1 MPDSDTHTAPTALP
15 PPVYT
20 GPELCRLS
28 AVDAVKALESGEVS
42 ATEMLDAALSRIEAV
57 EPEINAMPTLCP
69 ERARAHA
76 AALTRGNAKTWLAG
90 LPIGI
95 KDLTPVAGVRTTL
108 GSTGMANHV
117 PDTSDPLVERLEQR
131 GGIVLGKTNTPEM
144 GAGGNTFN
152 DVFGMTRNP
161 WNTALNAGG
170 SSGGAAASLATGEVW
185 LSHGSDLAGSL
196 RTPGAYCGVLGL
208 RPSPGRCG
216 GGPADYAF
224 SIEGVQGPM
233 ARTAADC
240 ALFLDAMAG
249 FDPRQPLSL
258 PEPTT
263 SFSDAIARA
272 EPPKRIAFA
281 PDQNGFAPV
290 EPEVRDLLSAAMKRL
305 EGTGTIVEEACP
317 DLPGL
322 YDCYCHLR
330 GMFWAAMPGKLPA
343 EITQHFKDTL
353 KINISFGQNL
363 TGDQMITAQ
372 RTRSR
377 LYSIMEHFL
386 RGYDALAIPVIGLAS
401 FPVETE
407 FPPEVDGTPCEDY
420 LDWLK
425 FSFLATTVAL
435 PAISIPVGFT
445 RNGAPMGI
453 QMIGRPR
460 GEAGLLQIARV
471 MEQIT
476 DGFGSPID
484 PRS

>member
-1 MPDSDTHTAPTALP
+1 MADF
-15 PPVYT
+15 T
-20 GPELCRLS
+20 GPELCALS
-28 AVDAVKALESGEVS
+28 AVDAVKALETGEVS
-42 ATEMLDAALSRIEAV
+42 PSEMIDAALSRIEAV
-57 EPEINAMPTLCP
+57 EPQINAMPTVCAD
-69 ERARAHA
+69 RARAHA
-76 AALTRGNAKTWLAG
+76 ARLDRGDAAPWLAG

-95 KDLTPVAGVRTTL
+95 KDLTAVEGVRTTL
-108 GSTGMANHV
+108 GTVGLSGNV
-117 PDTSDPLVERLEQR
+117 PAASDPLVERLERR
-131 GGIVLGKTNTPEM
+131 GAIVLGKTNTPEM

-170 SSGGAAASLATGEVW
+170 SSGGAAASVASGEVW

-196 RTPGAYCGVLGL
+196 RTPGAYCGVLGM

-216 GGPADYAF
+216 GGAADYAF
-224 SIEGVQGPM
+224 NFEGVQGAM

-258 PEPTT
+258 PEPET
-263 SFSDAIARA
+263 SFRDAVARA

-290 EPEVRDLLSAAMKRL
+290 EPEVRDILAAAMKRL
-305 EGTGTIVEEACP
+305 EDAGTVVEEDCP

-330 GMFWAAMPGKLPA
+330 GMFWAAMPGKLPP
-343 EITQHFKDTL
+343 EITQHFKETL
-353 KINISFGQNL
+353 KINIRFGQEL

-372 RTRSR
+372 RTRSH
-377 LYSIMEHFL
+377 LFTIMEQFL
-386 RGYDALAIPVIGLAS
+386 RGYDALAIPVVGLAS

-407 FPPEVDGTPCEDY
+407 YPAAVDGVPCHDY

-425 FSFLATTVAL
+425 FSFLATTVTL
-435 PAISIPVGFT
+435 PSISIPVGFT
-445 RNGAPMGI
+445 ANGAPMGI

-471 MEQIT
+471 MEQVT
-476 DGFGSPID
+476 EGFGKPID